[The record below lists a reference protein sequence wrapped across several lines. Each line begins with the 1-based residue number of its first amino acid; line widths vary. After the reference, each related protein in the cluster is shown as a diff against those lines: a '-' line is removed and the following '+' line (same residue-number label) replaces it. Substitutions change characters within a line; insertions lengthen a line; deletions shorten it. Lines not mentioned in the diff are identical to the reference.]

1 MCVTYNM
8 DDIER
13 FIRVIQQKRL
23 ANQCELER
31 LDEEP
36 SEHREL
42 MKELQNLRRETE
54 QCKENITKHLNMIT
68 SHKHSVH
75 KIVHSTSNISGLPV
89 SHDYAQDMTTMFT
102 DAIEFLNNVGDI
114 HKALTNVKE
123 NNVDPSKLI
132 QDVTMCT
139 EIVENKLYQIKC
151 SIAQLET
158 LKENTVVLQ
167 HLLNSSNNIEDGN
180 IDLTNINN
188 ESMDSGSTII

>member
-1 MCVTYNM
+1 M